1 MEVLER
7 ISLVDQGSIL
17 IEGKIDFKW
26 MNIMFWRTFVAI
38 ILHYLCILGLMSLSL
53 KLGIITN
60 QVVETTID
68 EISEL

>member
-1 MEVLER
+1 MQVLER
-7 ISLVDQGSIL
+7 VSLMDQGSIL
-17 IEGKIDFKW
+17 IDGKIDFKW